1 MSWLYRRI
9 GPLRFASSEF
19 TRTGWNDHDQHGG
32 PPSALL
38 AHVIQHAELP
48 VPMHM
53 SRITV
58 SLMRPVPIADLEVTT
73 RVVRAGRRVAV
84 VEAGLVPDGSDDP
97 VATAQAQLIR
107 TEEIPLDEL
116 PRREFMVPGAPTDHP
131 EAQDS
136 SRWADGSITRFHRNA
151 VEKRSVDGGWE
162 RLGPGQAWF
171 RMTADLVEG
180 EPHEPTSE
188 FIAIADMA
196 NGLSSVL
203 DGAEW
208 VWVNPDLTVAFSRPP
223 TGEWMGM
230 EAVADPQTHGVG
242 LVHATAFDQ
251 DGTFGHVLQSQLL
264 THLP

>member
-1 MSWLYRRI
+1 VSWLYRRI
-9 GPLRFASSEF
+9 GPLRFASSEL

-38 AHVIQHAELP
+38 AHVIQHVELP

-84 VEAGLVPDGSDDP
+84 VEADLVTDGSDDS

-107 TEEIPLDEL
+107 TEEVPLDDL
-116 PRREFMVPGAPTDHP
+116 PRREFSVPGAPTDHP

-151 VEKRSVDGGWE
+151 VEKRSVDGSWE

-230 EAVADPQTHGVG
+230 EAAADPQTHGVG
-242 LVHATAFDQ
+242 LVHATAFDE

>member
-1 MSWLYRRI
+1 MSWLYRRT
-9 GPLRFASSEF
+9 GPLRFSSSEL

-38 AHVIQHAELP
+38 AHVIQHVELP

-58 SLMRPVPIADLEVTT
+58 SLMRPVPIADLEVKT
-73 RVVRAGRRVAV
+73 RVIRAGRRVAV
-84 VEAGLVPDGSDDP
+84 VEADMVPAGSDDP

-107 TEEIPLDEL
+107 TEAVPLSAI
-116 PRREFMVPGAPTDHP
+116 PRRDFTVPGPPTDHP
-131 EAQDS
+131 AAQDS
-136 SRWADGSITRFHRNA
+136 MRWADDTIARFHLDA

-162 RLGPGQAWF
+162 RLGPAQGWF
-171 RMTADLVEG
+171 RLDVDLIEG
-180 EPHEPTSE
+180 EPHDPTSE

-196 NGLSSVL
+196 NGLSTVL
-203 DGAEW
+203 DGEEW

-230 EAVADPQTHGVG
+230 EAAADPQTHGVG
-242 LVHATAFDQ
+242 LVHATAFDEQ
-251 DGTFGHVLQSQLL
+251 GTFGHVLQSQLL
-264 THLP
+264 MHLP